1 MALVVPS
8 VLSADFGR
16 LAEQVQAAEA
26 GGADRLQIDVMDGQF
41 VPNITFGP
49 LVVEAV
55 RRVCGLPLEVHLM
68 VMDPERYL
76 ADFAAA
82 GGDILIVHQEVSPH
96 LHRTIERIKGLGKKA
111 GVAINPATPLSVLQ
125 EILPDVDQVLCM
137 TVDPGFG
144 GQSFIPGTLPK
155 IERLRALINQ
165 WNAVC
170 DLEVD
175 GGIHS
180 ETAGAVV
187 RAGAN
192 VLVAGSATFGDS
204 GGVAAGIAALRA
216 VLA

>member
-1 MALVVPS
+1 
-8 VLSADFGR
+8 
-16 LAEQVQAAEA
+16 
-26 GGADRLQIDVMDGQF
+26 
-41 VPNITFGP
+41 
-49 LVVEAV
+49 
-55 RRVCGLPLEVHLM
+55 
-68 VMDPERYL
+68 
-76 ADFAAA
+76 
-82 GGDILIVHQEVSPH
+82 
-96 LHRTIERIKGLGKKA
+96 
-111 GVAINPATPLSVLQ
+111 
-125 EILPDVDQVLCM
+125 M

-192 VLVAGSATFGDS
+192 VLVAGSAPFGDS